1 MRMNPSCTVKIFS
14 FTPFVFFCCK
24 TTTPFK
30 SDNQPLSNN
39 DSSMNNEVTVAEV
52 VIVAEGLALLAAN
65 YLKMKESYILR
76 EGSKP

>member
-1 MRMNPSCTVKIFS
+1 
-14 FTPFVFFCCK
+14 
-24 TTTPFK
+24 
-30 SDNQPLSNN
+30 
-39 DSSMNNEVTVAEV
+39 MNNEVTVAEV